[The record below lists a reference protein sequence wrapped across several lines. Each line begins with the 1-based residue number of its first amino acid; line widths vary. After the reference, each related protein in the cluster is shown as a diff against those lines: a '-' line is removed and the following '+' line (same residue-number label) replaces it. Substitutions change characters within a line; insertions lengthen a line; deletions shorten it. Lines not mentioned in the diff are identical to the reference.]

1 MFKIIYIV
9 IMISSLYKIIR
20 NDNSNNSLEEI
31 SKLMNNEMNSLREII
46 REKDKNYNYFF
57 NNLKKMKN
65 DLKYINKIK

>member
-1 MFKIIYIV
+1 
-9 IMISSLYKIIR
+9 MISSLYKIIR

>member
-1 MFKIIYIV
+1 
-9 IMISSLYKIIR
+9 MISSLYKIIR

-46 REKDKNYNYFF
+46 REKEKNYNYFF